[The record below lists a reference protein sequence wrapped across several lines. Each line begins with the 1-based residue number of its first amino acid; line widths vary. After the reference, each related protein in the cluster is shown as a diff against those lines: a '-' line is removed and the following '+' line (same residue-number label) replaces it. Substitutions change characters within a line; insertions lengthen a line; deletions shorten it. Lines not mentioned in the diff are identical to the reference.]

1 MSKGMLVVL
10 LALLMVLVASG
21 MLVSATDAA
30 VPGDWMYGV
39 DRAMDGLR
47 LRLALD
53 PKQKAQVER
62 QLAQERLHEA
72 QTLVR
77 RGDLENVEL
86 LRQESRLAMLAAK
99 AADPHYARKTEK
111 PTATPAQVEQ
121 NEQRLEQTGQ
131 AKGDPYC
138 NGTATKH
145 NTAGVKLAQ
154 RLSVSYSEVM
164 AWYCQ
169 GYAFSE
175 IGLAYRIS
183 QAAGVTVNEVFA
195 QRLSELGWG
204 EILQKYGLDE
214 KLDKDVG
221 KIKLSTTQK

>member
-1 MSKGMLVVL
+1 MSKGMLAVL

-21 MLVSATDAA
+21 MLVSAADAA

-86 LRQESRLAMLAAK
+86 LRQESHVAMLAAK
-99 AADPHYARKTEK
+99 ATDPHYARKTEK
-111 PTATPAQVEQ
+111 ATVAPAQVEQ
-121 NEQRLEQTGQ
+121 DEQRLERSGR
-131 AKGDPYC
+131 AKGNPSC
-138 NGTATKH
+138 NRAATKH
-145 NTAGVKLAQ
+145 DPAGEKLAQ
-154 RLSVSYSEVM
+154 RLAVSYSEVIG
-164 AWYCQ
+164 WHCQ
-169 GYAFSE
+169 GYDFGE

-183 QAAGVTVNEVFA
+183 RGAGVAVEEVFA
-195 QRLSELGWG
+195 QRTSGLGWE
-204 EILQKYGLDE
+204 EILQKYRLNGKEE
-214 KLDKDVG
+214 KDKL
-221 KIKLSTTQK
+221 KYSSE